1 MMQGSGMLARG
12 GAFSFMQGAPGGAD
26 QPAGSFISLLVPM
39 ALIFV
44 IFYFLLIRPANKKQ
58 KALQA
63 MIDSL
68 KSGDKVITSGGIL
81 GVVAGISDEVIQL
94 RIAPNVKIEVSR
106 NAIAAMQKNGHDK
119 EQA

>member
-1 MMQGSGMLARG
+1 
-12 GAFSFMQGAPGGAD
+12 MQGAPAGD
-26 QPAGSFISLLVPM
+26 QPGSSFIGLLVPM

-58 KALQA
+58 KALAA

-68 KSGDKVITSGGIL
+68 KSGDKVITTGGMM
-81 GVVAGISDEVIQL
+81 GVVAGISDDIIQL
-94 RIAPNVKIEVSR
+94 RIAPNVKIEVAR
-106 NAIAAMQKNGHDK
+106 NAIAALQKDGPER

>member
-1 MMQGSGMLARG
+1 MMPVYHTWQRG
-12 GAFSFMQGAPGGAD
+12 GALPFMQGAPGGD
-26 QPAGSFISLLVPM
+26 PAGGSFIGLLVPM

-63 MIDSL
+63 MIENL
-68 KSGDKVITSGGIL
+68 KSGDKVITTGGIL
-81 GVVAGISDEVIQL
+81 GVVAGISDEVIHL
-94 RIAPNVKIEVSR
+94 RIAPNIKIEVAR
-106 NAIAAMQKNGHDK
+106 NAIAALQKNGQDK